1 MHKDD
6 LDDIAQR
13 ICAKTHMRFVE
24 RVGEGSFKQT
34 FHVLDRRDTSL
45 ALKLYKTARSTKRD
59 QREINAMLR
68 CKHPNIARLLS
79 VQAYSFGGQQFVG
92 IIEEFLP
99 GGTLSSKGLLSVSQC
114 RAIGMQLVRAV
125 AHIAEL
131 SLVHRDIKPDNI
143 MFKADGTTPVI
154 TDFGVVRDL
163 ADSSMTPTWA
173 PRGPGTPFFSAPE
186 QLKNEKQLIDWR
198 TDQFALGVVLALA
211 VFGEHPYRMDGASD
225 GEVVERVSSR
235 HQPAEWFGIRAV
247 EYGLPAIVKMIAPWP
262 IDRYRRP
269 EMLLSAWG
277 LQKG

>member
-1 MHKDD
+1 MPKDD
-6 LDDIAQR
+6 LEPIARR
-13 ICAKTHMRFVE
+13 ICNKTRMRFVE

-34 FHVLDRRDTSL
+34 FHVLDAQGTSL
-45 ALKLYKTARSTKRD
+45 ALKLYKTARSTQRD

-68 CKHPNIARLLS
+68 CKHANIARLLS
-79 VQAYSFGGQQFVG
+79 VQAYSSGGLKVVG
-92 IIEEFLP
+92 ITEEYLP
-99 GGTLSSKGLLSVSQC
+99 GGTLTSKGRISVSEC
-114 RAIGMQLVRAV
+114 RAIGAQLVSAI

-131 SLVHRDIKPDNI
+131 NLVHRDIKPDNI
-143 MFKADGTTPVI
+143 MFKADGTTLVI

-198 TDQFALGVVLALA
+198 TDQFALGIVLSLA
-211 VFGEHPYRMDGASD
+211 VFGEHPYRTNGASD

-235 HQPAEWFGIRAV
+235 LQPAEWFGVRAV
-247 EYGLPAIVKMIAPWP
+247 EDGLPTILRMIAPWP

-269 EMLLSAWG
+269 EHLLSAWR